1 MVPWCASKSKG
12 WIKVFGSCYFH
23 HLNPL
28 QVLEVPYRS
37 KQEVPIGVQE
47 VPENQVSVGWM
58 GILGW
63 GEVKDTLHCK

>member
-1 MVPWCASKSKG
+1 MDKGVWQLLLSPFEPIAGVGGTLESPSKKYPQG
-12 WIKVFGSCYFH
+12 
-23 HLNPL
+23 L
-28 QVLEVPYRS
+28 
-37 KQEVPIGVQE
+37 QE